1 MGMGGSD
8 GPAGE
13 RRRRIVAGVLVL
25 ALVLGVAAVLVATLT
40 R

>member
-1 MGMGGSD
+1 M
-8 GPAGE
+8 
-13 RRRRIVAGVLVL
+13 VAGVLVL

>member
-1 MGMGGSD
+1 MGGP
-8 GPAGE
+8 GGRARE

-25 ALVLGVAAVLVATLT
+25 ALVLGVAAVLVSSLA